1 LLSRQHCRTKLAHG
15 ITDLGKGLLRPFQFT
30 LERVALD
37 YDGAE
42 YHISGL
48 KGFLAQK
55 DEQRIHL
62 AAQLRVL
69 ALERAEPVDGRL
81 AELIKRGS
89 QVGIVTL
96 SI

>member
-42 YHISGL
+42 L
-48 KGFLAQK
+48 LASK
-55 DEQRIHL
+55 LPGAGDIEAASTTPHRASSNRAGRSHQR
-62 AAQLRVL
+62 
-69 ALERAEPVDGRL
+69 P
-81 AELIKRGS
+81 
-89 QVGIVTL
+89 
-96 SI
+96 